1 MWSATKGFV
10 DIMTE
15 YPICKCNILATFE
28 ICYFLY
34 WVNML
39 YEERKISLPDLR
51 FSEKQKQNY
60 YAKKNKK
67 VFLSFDFISGR
78 ESFCG
83 EIKKVVVNFF

>member
-15 YPICKCNILATFE
+15 YPICKYNILATFE

-34 WVNML
+34 WVIML
-39 YEERKISLPDLR
+39 YEERTISLPDLR
-51 FSEKQKQNY
+51 FSEKQD
-60 YAKKNKK
+60 KK
-67 VFLSFDFISGR
+67 VFLSFDFISRR

>member
-1 MWSATKGFV
+1 MKGFV

-28 ICYFLY
+28 VCYFLY

-51 FSEKQKQNY
+51 FSEEQKQINMQ
-60 YAKKNKK
+60 
-67 VFLSFDFISGR
+67 R
-78 ESFCG
+78 R
-83 EIKKVVVNFF
+83 IKKFS

>member
-34 WVNML
+34 WVIML
-39 YEERKISLPDLR
+39 YEERTISLPDLR
-51 FSEKQKQNY
+51 FSEKQD
-60 YAKKNKK
+60 KK
-67 VFLSFDFISGR
+67 VFLSFDFISRR

>member
-1 MWSATKGFV
+1 
-10 DIMTE
+10 
-15 YPICKCNILATFE
+15 
-28 ICYFLY
+28 
-34 WVNML
+34 ML